1 MRNTDSIEDVH
12 RKPFPDAPS
21 GTVDLDSVISTSDLN
36 RRPARP
42 PDHVAENHALI
53 GLAKAMAASPDDILH
68 QLAETAMRLCYAHSG
83 GISLLREDKK
93 SFYWPAVAGRWAAH
107 RGGGTPR
114 EFGPC
119 GTVLD
124 RGTAALFSHPE
135 RHFPYLAEVTPGID
149 EALLLPFFVGGEAVG
164 TIWVIAHD
172 GSCRFDAEDLRLM
185 TSLSNFASGAYQ
197 TWRSLDAKS
206 QAHRE
211 LQQAASALAR
221 SEEYQRVLFRSIPVA
236 VLVCDRDSA
245 VQSYNRRAVELW
257 GREPH
262 GGLELPQAQSHLAD
276 VLRTG
281 LPATD
286 VEAVIERPDGTHLAV
301 VANFSALKDADG
313 TIVGAIASFE
323 DVSARKRSESLQA
336 GQRRVLELMAQDA
349 PLSEVLT
356 SLVATIEGQSPSGLL
371 GSILL
376 LDGDG
381 AHLRHGAAP
390 SLPHAYNEGVDGIA
404 IGPVAGSCGTAA
416 FLKQPVRVSDIAGD
430 PLWADFRDLA
440 ATHGLKA
447 CWSTPILSRGGAVMG
462 TFAMYY
468 RDAGPP
474 SEEDLRLVEL
484 TTRTA
489 AIAIEHKRAE
499 QALRES
505 EARFRNMADNAPV
518 MIWITDPSGSCTYL
532 NSQWYRFT
540 GLSAETGLDLG
551 WVEAIH
557 SADRDR
563 AEETF
568 LAANERK
575 ESFRLEYRLRRS
587 DGEYRWAIDSAA
599 PRFGPAGEFLGYI
612 GSVIDIHERRQ
623 TEERL
628 RQSAK
633 MEAIGRLAGGLAHDF
648 NNQLH
653 ALSGFADFVARDAG
667 LSGRSRHDLLEI
679 QKSAERMA
687 SLTRQLLAFSRQQV
701 LVPDTLDLNDAMRD
715 TQAML
720 RRLLGSD
727 IDTLLRA
734 SPDPIWV
741 RVDRGQLLQVLMNLA
756 INARDA
762 MPDGGELAFD
772 TADREVGV
780 GELDAV
786 AGTPVAPGRYAVL
799 VVTDSGTGIAPEH
812 LPHLFEPFFTTKEV
826 GRGTGLGLATVHGIV
841 TQSQGYIWP
850 ENAPGSG
857 AKFTVLL
864 PLADEPGL
872 APSRPDRQ
880 RAAATPRARILV
892 VEDEDVVR
900 AILVRTLEAEGY
912 EVVQAREGKDALG
925 QIERLSGAVDLV
937 ISDVVMPVMGGREL
951 GERLAATWPKLP
963 VVWMSGYPRDAA
975 FSEGASRDDQPFL
988 QKPVPGDLLVETV
1001 RRALETLARVRCG
1014 L

>member
-1 MRNTDSIEDVH
+1 M
-12 RKPFPDAPS
+12 F
-21 GTVDLDSVISTSDLN
+21 
-36 RRPARP
+36 
-42 PDHVAENHALI
+42 
-53 GLAKAMAASPDDILH
+53 
-68 QLAETAMRLCYAHSG
+68 
-83 GISLLREDKK
+83 
-93 SFYWPAVAGRWAAH
+93 
-107 RGGGTPR
+107 
-114 EFGPC
+114 
-119 GTVLD
+119 
-124 RGTAALFSHPE
+124 
-135 RHFPYLAEVTPGID
+135 
-149 EALLLPFFVGGEAVG
+149 
-164 TIWVIAHD
+164 
-172 GSCRFDAEDLRLM
+172 
-185 TSLSNFASGAYQ
+185 
-197 TWRSLDAKS
+197 
-206 QAHRE
+206 
-211 LQQAASALAR
+211 
-221 SEEYQRVLFRSIPVA
+221 
-236 VLVCDRDSA
+236 
-245 VQSYNRRAVELW
+245 
-257 GREPH
+257 
-262 GGLELPQAQSHLAD
+262 
-276 VLRTG
+276 RTG
-281 LPATD
+281 VPATD
-286 VEAVIERPDGTHLAV
+286 VEAVVERPDGSRLAV
-301 VANFSALKDADG
+301 VANLSALKDADG

-349 PLSEVLT
+349 PLAEVLT
-356 SLVATIEGQSPSGLL
+356 SLLRTIEGQSTSGLL

-381 AHLRHGAAP
+381 AHLRHGTAP
-390 SLPHAYNEGVDGIA
+390 SLPHAYNEGVDGLA

-416 FLKQPVRVSDIAGD
+416 FLKQPVRVSDIARD
-430 PLWADFRDLA
+430 PLWVNFRDLA

-447 CWSTPILSRGGAVMG
+447 CWSTPILSRGGGVLG

-468 RDAGPP
+468 RDARPP
-474 SEEDLRLVEL
+474 SEEDLKLVEL

-499 QALRES
+499 QTLRES

-518 MIWITDPSGSCTYL
+518 MIWITDPSGLCTYL

-540 GLSAETGLDLG
+540 GMTAETGFELG
-551 WVEAIH
+551 WVEAVH
-557 SADRDR
+557 PAERDR

-575 ESFRLEYRLRRS
+575 EAFRVEYRLRRS
-587 DGEYRWAIDSAA
+587 DGEYRWVIDSAA

-612 GSVIDIHERRQ
+612 GSVIDIHDRRQ

-679 QKSAERMA
+679 QKAAERMA

-701 LVPDTLDLNDAMRD
+701 LVPETLDLNDAVRD

-727 IDTLLRA
+727 IDTLLRV

-762 MPDGGELAFD
+762 MPDGGKLAFD
-772 TADREVGV
+772 TAVREDGV

-786 AGTPVAPGRYAVL
+786 AGTPVAPGRYAAL

-812 LPHLFEPFFTTKEV
+812 LSHLFEPFFTTKEV

-850 ENAPGSG
+850 DNAPGGG

-864 PLADEPGL
+864 PLADGPGL

-880 RAAATPRARILV
+880 RATAAPRARILV
-892 VEDEDVVR
+892 VEDEDVIR

-912 EVVQAREGKDALG
+912 EVVHAREGKDALD
-925 QIERLSGAVDLV
+925 QIERLRGGVDLV

-951 GERLAATWPKLP
+951 GERLAATWPELP

-975 FSEGASRDDQPFL
+975 FSEGVSRDDQPFL

-1001 RRALETLARVRCG
+1001 RRVLEPQARARLG